1 MRQLSVFVE
10 NKKGS
15 LMEVTSKLADEKIN
29 IRAVA
34 SFDTPNFAILR
45 LIVDEIEKAKEC
57 LEKEG
62 VVVRISEVIGAE
74 LIDQKGNLNDMLT
87 ILSKNDINLDYI
99 YSFVIRDGRS
109 PVLVFHSDDL
119 EKTKEVLRLSK
130 IKIVEEDEL

>member
-62 VVVRISEVIGAE
+62 VIVRISEVIGAE
-74 LIDQKGNLNDMLT
+74 LVDQKGNLNDMLT

-119 EKTKEVLRLSK
+119 EKTKEVLLLSG